1 MGIEEDKEY
10 EDFKNRYLQRPI
22 TFLTEEN
29 LDKLEDHCRK
39 AIHYERGVE
48 HKVSLELIERY
59 KQVLKEIN
67 ALKHI
72 NSKLRTIRVEHE
84 WGYENINLF
93 LKEDMTYIDKNK
105 YFIEVEEG
113 KIEDIKQLYLD
124 NLNSIPKQKVKNE
137 FNKLNTRIKDFKNPE
152 IKKYFSIEQI
162 IYLLEQFKNKLWEDK

>member
-1 MGIEEDKEY
+1 MDIEEDKEY

-124 NLNSIPKQKVKNE
+124 NLNSIPKQKVKEELERAEKENE
-137 FNKLNTRIKDFKNPE
+137 PYEEYNKESRAYWINQGIISLA
-152 IKKYFSIEQI
+152 KK
-162 IYLLEQFKNKLWEDK
+162 LLEDK